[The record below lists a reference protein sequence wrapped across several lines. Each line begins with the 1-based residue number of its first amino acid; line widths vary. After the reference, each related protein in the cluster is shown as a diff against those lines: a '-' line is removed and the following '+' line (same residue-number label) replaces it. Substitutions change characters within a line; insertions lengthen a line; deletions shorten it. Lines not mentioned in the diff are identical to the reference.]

1 MAKRP
6 KIFEAMEPVVWL
18 GSAALVIGFCIYGG
32 LFTESAASVFKALQV
47 YIATQFGWFYI
58 LSASFFL
65 GFVVWLYFS
74 PYGNIRLGA
83 DDDEPEFSTFAWFTM
98 LFSAGMGIGLVFW
111 GIAEPIMHYQNPPT
125 ALGGTPEALAESL
138 RFTFFHWGFH
148 PWAVYITF
156 ALGIA
161 YYHFRLGL
169 PLAPRSLLYPIIGER
184 FRGMAGHLVD
194 ILCTVGTLFG
204 VATSLGIGSMQ
215 INIGI
220 SNYTGLPIAT
230 NVQIWIIIIITGVA
244 TFSVVSG
251 IHKGMKLLS
260 QVNVL
265 LALALLLF
273 VLIAG
278 PTLFQLRVLTT
289 TIGDYLQNIVGMS
302 FWIGEGKAS
311 AWQHSWT
318 IFYWGWWISWS
329 PFVGI
334 FVARVSKGRTVKEFV
349 RMVFLAPTGVTFLWL
364 AVFGGTG
371 LQMELHGAGDIAAA
385 VTENVALSLNAVL
398 AHLPLASVTPAIA
411 TLLVITFFV
420 TSSDS
425 GSLVDDMVTSG
436 GHPDPP
442 TSQRIFWAFAE
453 GAVAA
458 VLLYTGGLGAL
469 QTASIISGLPITV
482 MLLFASYGL
491 VKAFRVDILT
501 HGVPKAEQLKENAPT
516 AIAEGEAQ

>member
-1 MAKRP
+1 MLKRL

-18 GSAALVIGFCIYGG
+18 GSAAVVIGFCIYGG
-32 LFTESAASVFKALQV
+32 LFTESAASVFKALQG

-58 LSASFFL
+58 LSATFFL

-74 PYGNIRLGA
+74 PYGNIRLGR
-83 DDDEPEFSTFAWFTM
+83 DDDEPDFSTFAWFTM

-125 ALGGTPEALAESL
+125 AQGGTPEALAESF

-148 PWAVYITF
+148 PWAVYIIF

-169 PLAPRSLLYPIIGER
+169 PLAPRSLLYPVIGER
-184 FRGMAGHLVD
+184 FRGMAGHAVD

-215 INIGI
+215 INVGI
-220 SNYTGLPIAT
+220 SAYTALPIAT
-230 NVQIWIIIIITGVA
+230 HIQIWIIIIITMVA
-244 TFSVVSG
+244 TISVVSG
-251 IHKGMKLLS
+251 IHNGIKLLS
-260 QVNVL
+260 QFNIL

-278 PTLFQLRVLTT
+278 PTLFQLRLLTT
-289 TIGDYLQNIVGMS
+289 TVGDYLQHIVGMS
-302 FWIGEGKAS
+302 FWMGEGKAND
-311 AWQHSWT
+311 WQKSWT

-334 FVARVSKGRTVKEFV
+334 FIARISKGRTVKEFV
-349 RMVFLAPTGVTFLWL
+349 LTVFLAPVGVTFLWL

-371 LQMELHGAGDIAAA
+371 LQLELYGPGDIAEA
-385 VTENVALSLNAVL
+385 VSENVALSLNAVL
-398 AHLPLASVTPAIA
+398 AHLPFASVTPAIA

-469 QTASIISGLPITV
+469 QTASITSGLPITV

-491 VKAFRVDILT
+491 VKAFRVDALT
-501 HGVPKAEQLKENAPT
+501 CGVPKAQLRENAPT
-516 AIAEGEAQ
+516 ATAEGEAQ